1 MAKLNAK
8 SQGVNVE
15 GLDRLRRD
23 LKAASAD
30 APKELRQA
38 HVEIAGK
45 VAGDARDRAYGLG
58 GVAAKTAPT
67 VRASGTQAGAAI
79 ALGGPT
85 APWAAGA
92 EFGGRGRPT
101 TQQFQPHLGRTG
113 YFVYPSIRANAA
125 DAEATYLDAID
136 DLMRKHNLR

>member
-1 MAKLNAK
+1 MPKLNAK
-8 SQGVNVE
+8 GQGVNVE

-23 LKAASAD
+23 LKAVSAE
-30 APKELRQA
+30 AAKELRQA
-38 HVEIAGK
+38 HVDVAQT

-79 ALGGPT
+79 ALGGPS

-92 EFGGRGRPT
+92 EFGGQGRPT
-101 TQQFQPHLGRTG
+101 TQQFRPHLGRTG
-113 YFVYPSIRANAA
+113 YFVYPAIRDNAET
-125 DAEATYLDAID
+125 AEATYLDAID
-136 DLMRKHNLR
+136 DLMRRHDLR

>member
-23 LKAASAD
+23 LKAVSAE
-30 APKELRQA
+30 AAKELRQA
-38 HVEIAGK
+38 HVD
-45 VAGDARDRAYGLG
+45 VAQMVATDARDRAYGLG
-58 GVAAKTAPT
+58 GVAARVAPT

-85 APWAAGA
+85 APEAAGA

-101 TQQFQPHLGRTG
+101 TQQFRPHLGRTG
-113 YFVYPSIRANAA
+113 YFVYPSIRDDA
-125 DAEATYLDAID
+125 DEAEATYLDAID
-136 DLMRKHNLR
+136 DLMRKHDLR